1 MRVAVTG
8 LSGWVGHAF
17 SIAAQQRGWTLV
29 PIVRRP
35 TPGGILWDARTH
47 FAQPEDL
54 EGLDAVVHLAG
65 ESIFGLWTRSKRQRI
80 RDSRIES
87 TTLLAQA
94 LAACRRPP
102 ATLVSVSAVG
112 YYGDTGDE
120 WVEST
125 HPAGRNFLANVCR
138 EWEAACQPAV
148 EAGIRVTHPRFGVI
162 MDPDGGA
169 LQPLIGLTK
178 WGLGAV
184 LGDGKQWISWISRA
198 DVAEALCWALE
209 KPAVTGAWNCVS
221 PEPIRQGEFARALAK
236 ALHRPC
242 WLRLPASMLR
252 MVMDGLAEDL
262 LLCSC
267 RARADD
273 RLVRDLPWA
282 SREIRSV
289 LNVLA

>member
-1 MRVAVTG
+1 MRVGVTG

-17 SIAAQQRGWTLV
+17 SIAARQRGWTLV

-65 ESIFGLWTRSKRQRI
+65 ESIFGLWTSQKRQRI
-80 RDSRIES
+80 RDSRVDS
-87 TTLLAQA
+87 TALLARA

-112 YYGDTGDE
+112 YYGNTGDD
-120 WVEST
+120 WVDASHQPGHT
-125 HPAGRNFLANVCR
+125 FLAGVCR
-138 EWEAACQPAV
+138 DWEAAAEPAR

-162 MDPDGGA
+162 MDSDGGV
-169 LQPLIGLTK
+169 LQPLIALTR

-184 LGDGKQWISWISRA
+184 LGDGEQWISWISRA
-198 DVAEALCWALE
+198 DVAEALCWSIETPSL
-209 KPAVTGAWNCVS
+209 TGAWNCVS
-221 PEPIRQGEFARALAK
+221 PEPVRQGELARALAK
-236 ALHRPC
+236 TLHRPC
-242 WLRLPASMLR
+242 WLKLPASILR
-252 MVMDGLAEDL
+252 MVADGLAEDL

-267 RARADD
+267 RARPDD
-273 RLVRDLPWA
+273 RLLRELPWSFRQIHPLLRMA
-282 SREIRSV
+282 
-289 LNVLA
+289 